1 MSEPPDIIRDAIWSV
16 LNNVH
21 TALPG
26 IVKAYD
32 PSTNKATIQPALN
45 KNYLSGVIEMPIMEN
60 VPVMFQSGVNFAIN
74 FPVTVGDYVLLIFCE
89 RSIDLWKSVGG
100 QVTPTDPRKFNLSDA
115 VAIPGLMPFT
125 GDFSK
130 NNGTD
135 FIISF
140 GGSTIRIKPD
150 GAVVIETASTVAIG
164 NMTTELL
171 DVLSQTLGFLSSLT
185 AVPAIPSGGSPPQ
198 PLTFQAAALALQTQL
213 DAIKGTI
220 P

>member
-1 MSEPPDIIRDAIWSV
+1 VINPTDVIRDSIWSI

-32 PSTNKATIQPALN
+32 HSTNKATIQPALN
-45 KNYLSGVIEMPIMEN
+45 KNFQSGPMEMPVMEN
-60 VPVMFQSGVNFAIN
+60 VPVMFQSGSNFAIN
-74 FPVTVGDYVLLIFCE
+74 FPINVGDYVLLVFCE

-100 QVTPTDPRKFNLSDA
+100 QVTPEDPRKFHLSDA

-164 NMTTELL
+164 NQTTELL
-171 DVLSQTLGFLSSLT
+171 NIVSQILQLLQSAT
-185 AVPAIPSGGSPPQ
+185 AVNVPSTPFTG
-198 PLTFQAAALALQTQL
+198 PLGIAGNALTLQTAL
-213 DAIKGTI
+213 DLIKGTI